1 MNEGQCEI
9 KTGKKKAVQGQYVP
23 EQHTMLSS
31 ASVGKCFLPQTP
43 SNQHAYKSFKEL
55 TFAQL
60 CNANRPVAYL
70 VSTWPD
76 V

>member
-1 MNEGQCEI
+1 MNEGQCKI
-9 KTGKKKAVQGQYVP
+9 KINKEESRARIICTRTRNHPVFWQC
-23 EQHTMLSS
+23 L
-31 ASVGKCFLPQTP
+31 ASTSCQSTCLQM
-43 SNQHAYKSFKEL
+43 FKEL